1 MPWTLFLAVFSPDF
15 CYSAAAASHSFTL
28 PGDLGLQ
35 FLDASLELIDDRRH
49 CRFGES
55 PEDVL

>member
-1 MPWTLFLAVFSPDF
+1 MDLVFGSLLSGLLLLRRGRF
-15 CYSAAAASHSFTL
+15 TQLHSKL
-28 PGDLGLQ
+28 GDLGLQ